1 VFWIVVVLLI
11 LAGAIWIIREITAGE
26 TPQVNAWPLEAKSL
40 LTEREQLLY
49 QRLVALYPDY
59 IVMAQV
65 ALSQLLEVNAGT
77 PNWQSIRNRYQ
88 QLVADFVL
96 CRRDFT
102 AVAVIELDDSS
113 HAASTRQDADQRKTR
128 AVEASGLRLIR
139 IPAGPIPSDAEIQQI
154 LQVGGSLSAPIAP
167 AQGTVQPGISR
178 ETATILRPLLNIALI
193 GVILVGA
200 WSVYSVAVNSLRK
213 TSPPAIA
220 PARVAAAKPPIP
232 ASAPVNLAPVQ
243 AAEQKRVE
251 AAQALAAQQAADA
264 LANRKQAAWAEY
276 YKPPAS
282 CEHAPAWQDQVECGN
297 QFIRAKREFE
307 KQWSAQVSS
316 QPAQ

>member
-1 VFWIVVVLLI
+1 
-11 LAGAIWIIREITAGE
+11 
-26 TPQVNAWPLEAKSL
+26 
-40 LTEREQLLY
+40 
-49 QRLVALYPDY
+49 
-59 IVMAQV
+59 MAQV

-178 ETATILRPLLNIALI
+178 ETA
-193 GVILVGA
+193 VILVGA